1 MSNFNDRIRQVQV
14 NNFTTPPQ
22 NLPEYRNP
30 YLLVSKN
37 KAYNQLATKKII
49 KRKNRITNQ
58 IQTRSDNGT
67 NLSDNGTNQTTEDYE
82 NLATHVMS
90 EVYLSP
96 DKRRPIIGYT
106 RLREYGTDE
115 TVVYSN
121 NKNVIIGMRGST
133 LDHFGRDYATD
144 AEIVSGYNITGGK
157 KRRFDMANE
166 TYRKIRAKF
175 PNKHIVLGGHSL
187 GNAIILDVLK
197 NNKGDNNL
205 NAYGFN
211 GLEHPDY
218 NEDSRYVGRRREGD
232 LVSYL
237 NSNIHN
243 TSVDAATQSSIDT
256 LRNATIGLSSAGAG
270 GVAINRAIL
279 ARAVARERAHIGFWG
294 DWFEQNQ
301 ILDNPPNDTAYE
313 EAYNNVAKLSKEIP
327 KRYRMESTT
336 DITDDLVN
344 DGILDAG
351 EIENRYFASN
361 ADAIPYI
368 IGHYGEAGE
377 GEDEFLFDM
386 EYGGLNSVGFQHPQT
401 GEMSTIR
408 SSEWFADMNNVDTTS
423 TLLETAAEEAAPW
436 LMGAFGVMGAAA
448 LTAYGGYW
456 LYSHSTSRFKP
467 KKNLF
472 KSRPV
477 VDNNAPATKDELLDA
492 KYRADKFTSVA
503 APIMKG
509 VFVGTKVATAYEVG
523 GYYLGERAAK
533 ASAIATYDSRTAATI
548 NNAFRDGKAI
558 NYRNDPFEVIRPTNP
573 NLDNALIRARGTTP
587 RVQGMLDT
595 AKKAISN
602 QYALKEAGIKDLMSG
617 GMTRKEAIYE
627 FTRREKQIK
636 QLADDW
642 EMTRSQA
649 LSFMRS
655 QAKRKG

>member
-1 MSNFNDRIRQVQV
+1 MSSFNDRIRQVQV
-14 NNFTTPPQ
+14 KNFTTPPQ
-22 NLPEYRNP
+22 NLPEFQNP

-37 KAYNQLATKKII
+37 KAYNQLATRKII
-49 KRKNRITNQ
+49 KKKQ
-58 IQTRSDNGT
+58 RSDSGTNPSGTNGT
-67 NLSDNGTNQTTEDYE
+67 IQNPNEDYE

-144 AEIVSGYNITGGK
+144 AEIVSGMSITGGK

-232 LVSYL
+232 LVSFL

-256 LRNATIGLSSAGAG
+256 LRNATIGLSGAGAG

-279 ARAVARERAHIGFWG
+279 AQAVAKERSHISFWG
-294 DWFEQNQ
+294 KWFEQNE
-301 ILDNPPNDTAYE
+301 ILDNPPDDDGTAYE
-313 EAYNNVAKLSKEIP
+313 TAYNNVVKLSKEIP
-327 KRYRMESTT
+327 KRYRMENMT
-336 DITDDLVN
+336 DITDDLIN

-351 EIENRYFASN
+351 ELENRYFTTN
-361 ADAIPYI
+361 ADSIPYI
-368 IGHYGEAGE
+368 IGHYGEGGE

-386 EYGGLNSVGFQHPQT
+386 EYSGLNSFGFEHPRT
-401 GEMSTIR
+401 GEMSTIH
-408 SSEWFADMNNVDTTS
+408 SSEWFADMNNMDTTS
-423 TLLETAAEEAAPW
+423 TFLEAATEEAAPW

-472 KSRPV
+472 KSRPL
-477 VDNNAPATKDELLDA
+477 VDANAPATKDELLDA

-503 APIMKG
+503 KPIMEGTLAG
-509 VFVGTKVATAYEVG
+509 V
-523 GYYLGERAAK
+523 RAASVYDMG
-533 ASAIATYDSRTAATI
+533 SAYLAGRAAAETTAATYNTRTAATI

-558 NYRNDPFEVIRPTNP
+558 NYRNDPFDVIRPTNP
-573 NLDNALIRARGTTP
+573 NLDNALIRAKGTTP
-587 RVQGMLDT
+587 RVQGMLNT
-595 AKKAISN
+595 AKKAIS
-602 QYALKEAGIKDLMSG
+602 
-617 GMTRKEAIYE
+617 
-627 FTRREKQIK
+627 REKEITR
-636 QLADDW
+636 LMDDW

-649 LSFMRS
+649 QSFLRS
-655 QAKRKG
+655 QAKRFPNG

>member
-1 MSNFNDRIRQVQV
+1 MSSFNDRIRQVQV
-14 NNFTTPPQ
+14 KNFTTPPQ
-22 NLPEYRNP
+22 NLPEFQNP

-49 KRKNRITNQ
+49 KKKQ
-58 IQTRSDNGT
+58 RSDSGT
-67 NLSDNGTNQTTEDYE
+67 NRSDSGTNTNEDYE

-144 AEIVSGYNITGGK
+144 AEIVSGMSITGGK

-232 LVSYL
+232 LISYL

-256 LRNATIGLSSAGAG
+256 LRNATIGLSGAGAG

-279 ARAVARERAHIGFWG
+279 AQAVAKERSHLSFWG
-294 DWFEQNQ
+294 KWFEQNE
-301 ILDNPPNDTAYE
+301 ILNNPPTDADYE
-313 EAYNNVAKLSKEIP
+313 TAYNNVAKLSKEIP
-327 KRYRMESTT
+327 KRYRMENMT
-336 DITDDLVN
+336 DITDDLIN

-351 EIENRYFASN
+351 ELENRYFTTN

-368 IGHYGEAGE
+368 IGHYGEGGE

-386 EYGGLNSVGFQHPQT
+386 EWSGLDSFGFEHPQT
-401 GEMSTIR
+401 GEMSTIH
-408 SSEWFADMNNVDTTS
+408 SSEWFADIDNIDTTNL
-423 TLLETAAEEAAPW
+423 LLESSSAEAAPW

-472 KSRPV
+472 KSRPL
-477 VDNNAPATKDELLDA
+477 VDANAPATKDELLDA

-503 APIMKG
+503 KPIME
-509 VFVGTKVATAYEVG
+509 GTLAG
-523 GYYLGERAAK
+523 IRAANVYDMG
-533 ASAIATYDSRTAATI
+533 SAYLAGRAAAETTAATYNTRTAATI

-573 NLDNALIRARGTTP
+573 NLDNALIRAKGNTP
-587 RVQGMLDT
+587 RVQGMLNT
-595 AKKAISN
+595 AKTAIS
-602 QYALKEAGIKDLMSG
+602 
-617 GMTRKEAIYE
+617 
-627 FTRREKQIK
+627 REQRIK
-636 QLADDW
+636 QLMDDW

-649 LSFMRS
+649 QSFLRS
-655 QAKRKG
+655 QAKRFPNG

>member
-1 MSNFNDRIRQVQV
+1 MSSFNDRIRQVQV
-14 NNFTTPPQ
+14 KNFTTPPQ
-22 NLPEYRNP
+22 NLPEFQNP

-49 KRKNRITNQ
+49 KKKQQN
-58 IQTRSDNGT
+58 RSDSGTIQNGT
-67 NLSDNGTNQTTEDYE
+67 NEDYE

-144 AEIVSGYNITGGK
+144 AEIVSGMSITGGK

-197 NNKGDNNL
+197 NNNGDNNL

-211 GLEHPDY
+211 GVEHPDY

-232 LVSYL
+232 VVSFL

-256 LRNATIGLSSAGAG
+256 LRNATIGLSGAGAG

-279 ARAVARERAHIGFWG
+279 AQAVAKERSHLSFWG
-294 DWFEQNQ
+294 KWFEQNE
-301 ILDNPPNDTAYE
+301 ILNNPPTDADYE
-313 EAYNNVAKLSKEIP
+313 TAYNNVAKLSKEIP
-327 KRYRMESTT
+327 KRYRMENMT
-336 DITDDLVN
+336 DITDDLIN
-344 DGILDAG
+344 DGIVDAG
-351 EIENRYFASN
+351 ELENRYFTTN

-368 IGHYGEAGE
+368 IGHYGEGGE

-386 EYGGLNSVGFQHPQT
+386 EYSGLNSFGFEHPQT
-401 GEMSTIR
+401 GEMSTIH
-408 SSEWFADMNNVDTTS
+408 SSEWFADIDNIDTTNL
-423 TLLETAAEEAAPW
+423 LLESSSAEAAPW

-472 KSRPV
+472 KSRPL
-477 VDNNAPATKDELLDA
+477 VDANAPATKDELLDA

-503 APIMKG
+503 KPIME
-509 VFVGTKVATAYEVG
+509 GTLAG
-523 GYYLGERAAK
+523 IRAANVYDMG
-533 ASAIATYDSRTAATI
+533 SAYLAGRAAAETTAATYNTRTAATI

-573 NLDNALIRARGTTP
+573 NLDNALIRAKGNTP
-587 RVQGMLDT
+587 RVQGMLNT
-595 AKKAISN
+595 AKTAIS
-602 QYALKEAGIKDLMSG
+602 
-617 GMTRKEAIYE
+617 
-627 FTRREKQIK
+627 REQRIK
-636 QLADDW
+636 QLMDDW

-649 LSFMRS
+649 QSFLRS
-655 QAKRKG
+655 QAKRFPNG

>member
-14 NNFTTPPQ
+14 KNFTTPPQ
-22 NLPEYRNP
+22 NLPEFKNP

-37 KAYNQLATKKII
+37 QAYNKLATRKII
-49 KRKNRITNQ
+49 KKKQ
-58 IQTRSDNGT
+58 RSDSGT
-67 NLSDNGTNQTTEDYE
+67 NRSSAETNEDYE

-144 AEIVSGYNITGGK
+144 AEIVSGMSITGGK

-205 NAYGFN
+205 SAYGFN

-232 LVSYL
+232 IVSFL

-256 LRNATIGLSSAGAG
+256 LRNATIGLSGAGAG

-279 ARAVARERAHIGFWG
+279 ANAVARERSHLSFWAK
-294 DWFEQNQ
+294 WQEQNE
-301 ILDNPPNDTAYE
+301 ILDNPPDDDGTAYE
-313 EAYNNVAKLSKEIP
+313 TAYNNVAKLSKEIP
-327 KRYRMESTT
+327 KRYRMENMT
-336 DITDDLVN
+336 DITDDLIN

-351 EIENRYFASN
+351 ELEHRYFTAN

-368 IGHYGEAGE
+368 IGHYGEGGE

-386 EYGGLNSVGFQHPQT
+386 EWNGFDSAVFEHPQT
-401 GEMSTIR
+401 GERSFIR
-408 SSEWFADMNNVDTTS
+408 SSEWFADIDNIDTTN
-423 TLLETAAEEAAPW
+423 LLFESAAEEAAPW

-472 KSRPV
+472 KSRPL
-477 VDNNAPATKDELLDA
+477 VDANAPATKDELLDA

-503 APIMKG
+503 KPIMEGTLAG
-509 VFVGTKVATAYEVG
+509 V
-523 GYYLGERAAK
+523 RAANVYDMG
-533 ASAIATYDSRTAATI
+533 SAYLAGRAAAETTAATYNTRTAATI

-573 NLDNALIRARGTTP
+573 NLDNSLIRGNTP
-587 RVQGMLDT
+587 RVQEMVNT
-595 AKKAISN
+595 AKTAIS
-602 QYALKEAGIKDLMSG
+602 
-617 GMTRKEAIYE
+617 
-627 FTRREKQIK
+627 REQRVK
-636 QLADDW
+636 QLMDDW
-642 EMTRSQA
+642 EMTRSEAQA
-649 LSFMRS
+649 FIRS
-655 QAKRKG
+655 QAKRFPNG

>member
-1 MSNFNDRIRQVQV
+1 MSSFNDRIRQVQV
-14 NNFTTPPQ
+14 KNFTTPPQ
-22 NLPEYRNP
+22 NLPEFQNP

-37 KAYNQLATKKII
+37 KAYNQLATRKII
-49 KRKNRITNQ
+49 KKKQ
-58 IQTRSDNGT
+58 RSDSGT
-67 NLSDNGTNQTTEDYE
+67 NPSRTLSTNPNPNEDYE

-144 AEIVSGYNITGGK
+144 AEIVSGMSITGGK

-205 NAYGFN
+205 SAYGFN

-232 LVSYL
+232 LVSFL

-256 LRNATIGLSSAGAG
+256 LRNATIGLSGAGAG

-279 ARAVARERAHIGFWG
+279 ANAVARERAHNSFWG
-294 DWFEQNQ
+294 NWFEQNE
-301 ILDNPPNDTAYE
+301 ILNNPPTDAEYE
-313 EAYNNVAKLSKEIP
+313 TAYNNVAKLSKEIP
-327 KRYRMESTT
+327 KRYRMENMT
-336 DITDDLVN
+336 DITDDLIN

-351 EIENRYFASN
+351 ELEHRYFTAN

-368 IGHYGEAGE
+368 IGHYGEGGE

-386 EYGGLNSVGFQHPQT
+386 EYSGYDSFGFEHPQT
-401 GEMSTIR
+401 GEMSTIH
-408 SSEWFADMNNVDTTS
+408 SSEWFADMNNMDTTS
-423 TLLETAAEEAAPW
+423 TFLEAATEEAAPW

-472 KSRPV
+472 KSRPL
-477 VDNNAPATKDELLDA
+477 VDANAPATKDELLDA

-503 APIMKG
+503 KPIME
-509 VFVGTKVATAYEVG
+509 GTLAG
-523 GYYLGERAAK
+523 IRAANVYDMG
-533 ASAIATYDSRTAATI
+533 SAYLAGRAAAETTAATYNTRTAATI

-573 NLDNALIRARGTTP
+573 NLDNALIRAKGNTP
-587 RVQGMLDT
+587 RVQGMLNT
-595 AKKAISN
+595 AKTAIS
-602 QYALKEAGIKDLMSG
+602 
-617 GMTRKEAIYE
+617 
-627 FTRREKQIK
+627 REQRIK
-636 QLADDW
+636 QLMDDW

-649 LSFMRS
+649 QSFLRS
-655 QAKRKG
+655 QAKRFPNG